1 MTALSQK
8 RMSVEKRDI
17 QNNQKL
23 YLHGE
28 DNSQNRI
35 GNVAPAKWPTVTT
48 LSLFKFYINF

>member
-8 RMSVEKRDI
+8 RMSVEMRDI

-28 DNSQNRI
+28 DNSQSRI
-35 GNVAPAKWPTVTT
+35 GNVAPAKWPTVPT
-48 LSLFKFYINF
+48 LSF